1 METIRLFAFFCEG
14 NELVGKDCVN
24 FLKEM
29 LTEWKKDSR
38 HLYVAASGY
47 PTVEGSDFF
56 RFLWCSSTALAGRS
70 ERTF

>member
-38 HLYVAASGY
+38 HLWWLHLVILQWKE
-47 PTVEGSDFF
+47 VIFFDFYGA
-56 RFLWCSSTALAGRS
+56 RPQRWAGRS